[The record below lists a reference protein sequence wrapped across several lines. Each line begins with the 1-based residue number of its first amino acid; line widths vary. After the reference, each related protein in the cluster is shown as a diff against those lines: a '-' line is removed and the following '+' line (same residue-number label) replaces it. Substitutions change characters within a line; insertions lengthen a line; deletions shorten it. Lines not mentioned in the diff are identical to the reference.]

1 MPDTDLAPVTLPAAD
16 DFADWLDRRC
26 ADGLAAARD
35 AVRRLKAG
43 EATTAEQALQIWD
56 DGMIGLGNAASVGS
70 LFSEVHPD
78 ESVRSRGEAAVQE
91 VQRIGTEF
99 QLDRELYDV
108 IAALDAAELDP
119 QAARL
124 LDKTLTDFRRAGVDR
139 DDETRARIK
148 EINEQLTLVGQE
160 FSKNI
165 RDGKRTIRIAPER
178 LDGLPQD
185 WLDAHPVGDDGLVAI
200 TTDYP
205 DAIPVRTFCKD
216 REVRREMVGAFL
228 NLGWPDN
235 EPLLRE
241 LFELRE
247 ELAKLVGYDTW
258 ADYDAGVKMIGKGA
272 AIPEFIDRIT
282 EVAHESAERDRDVL
296 LARLRV
302 DHPEVTAIDGV
313 DYPFYEELVR
323 KEQYDVD
330 AQVVRTYFDFAR
342 VRAGLLDVTSRLF
355 DLTYTPVDD
364 AVVWH
369 PDVTAYDVT
378 LAGET
383 PATPLG
389 RIYLDLH
396 PREGKYSHAAQFTIT
411 DGVSG
416 RQLPEGVLVCNFPKG
431 LMEHD
436 DVVTLFHEFGH
447 LVHHVLAGRAQWSR
461 FAGVAT
467 EWDFVEAPSQLLEEW
482 AWDAG
487 VLQTFA
493 TNADGEPI
501 PADLVAAMK
510 RADDFGKG
518 YTARTQ
524 MFYAAMSYWFH
535 TDRPDD
541 LTGATV
547 SLQDRYSMFRL
558 RRRHPHVRRLR
569 APRRLLLG
577 LLHLHVVAGHR
588 QGPLQRLRP
597 RRHVRP
603 RGRPPLPRPD
613 PRPRRHPRRRRPGR
627 GLPRPPLHLRRLR
640 RLAGSVART
649 LKISPAD
656 REICTCRG

>member
-1 MPDTDLAPVTLPAAD
+1 
-16 DFADWLDRRC
+16 
-26 ADGLAAARD
+26 
-35 AVRRLKAG
+35 
-43 EATTAEQALQIWD
+43 
-56 DGMIGLGNAASVGS
+56 
-70 LFSEVHPD
+70 
-78 ESVRSRGEAAVQE
+78 
-91 VQRIGTEF
+91 
-99 QLDRELYDV
+99 
-108 IAALDAAELDP
+108 
-119 QAARL
+119 
-124 LDKTLTDFRRAGVDR
+124 
-139 DDETRARIK
+139 
-148 EINEQLTLVGQE
+148 
-160 FSKNI
+160 
-165 RDGKRTIRIAPER
+165 
-178 LDGLPQD
+178 
-185 WLDAHPVGDDGLVAI
+185 VGDDGLVAI

-282 EVAHESAERDRDVL
+282 EVAHESAERDREVL

-378 LAGET
+378 LAGER
-383 PATPLG
+383 LG

-416 RQLPEGVLVCNFPKG
+416 RQLPEGVLVCNLPKK

-447 LVHHVLAGRAQWSR
+447 LVHHILAGRAQWSR

-493 TNADGEPI
+493 LNAEGEPI

-547 SLQDRYSMFRL
+547 SLQDRYSMFPYVDDTHMFAGFGHL
-558 RRRHPHVRRLR
+558 DGYSSGYYTYMWSLVIAKDLFSAFDPDDLF
-569 APRRLLLG
+569 APE
-577 LLHLHVVAGHR
+577 VAHR
-588 QGPLQRLRP
+588 YRDLILSPGGTRDAADLVTDFL
-597 RRHVRP
+597 
-603 RGRPPLPRPD
+603 GRPYTFD
-613 PRPRRHPRRRRPGR
+613 AYADW
-627 GLPRPPLHLRRLR
+627 
-640 RLAGSVART
+640 LAR
-649 LKISPAD
+649 
-656 REICTCRG
+656 

>member
-1 MPDTDLAPVTLPAAD
+1 
-16 DFADWLDRRC
+16 
-26 ADGLAAARD
+26 
-35 AVRRLKAG
+35 
-43 EATTAEQALQIWD
+43 
-56 DGMIGLGNAASVGS
+56 
-70 LFSEVHPD
+70 
-78 ESVRSRGEAAVQE
+78 
-91 VQRIGTEF
+91 
-99 QLDRELYDV
+99 
-108 IAALDAAELDP
+108 
-119 QAARL
+119 
-124 LDKTLTDFRRAGVDR
+124 
-139 DDETRARIK
+139 
-148 EINEQLTLVGQE
+148 
-160 FSKNI
+160 
-165 RDGKRTIRIAPER
+165 
-178 LDGLPQD
+178 
-185 WLDAHPVGDDGLVAI
+185 
-200 TTDYP
+200 
-205 DAIPVRTFCKD
+205 
-216 REVRREMVGAFL
+216 MVGAFL

-282 EVAHESAERDRDVL
+282 EVAHESAERDREVL

-411 DGVSG
+411 DGVAG

-493 TNADGEPI
+493 LNAEGEPI

-518 YTARTQ
+518 YAARTQ

-547 SLQDRYSMFRL
+547 SLQDRYSMFPYVDDT
-558 RRRHPHVRRLR
+558 HMF
-569 APRRLLLG
+569 AG
-577 LLHLHVVAGHR
+577 FGHLDGYSSGYYTYMWSLVIAKDLFSAFDPDDLFDPEVAHR
-588 QGPLQRLRP
+588 YRDLILS
-597 RRHVRP
+597 
-603 RGRPPLPRPD
+603 
-613 PRPRRHPRRRRPGR
+613 PGGTR
-627 GLPRPPLHLRRLR
+627 DAADLVERLPRPPLHLRRLR
-640 RLAGSVART
+640 RLAGSVRLA
-649 LKISPAD
+649 P
-656 REICTCRG
+656 

>member
-1 MPDTDLAPVTLPAAD
+1 MTQAHDQTSPAPVALPAAEQ
-16 DFADWLDRRC
+16 FADWLDRRC

-148 EINEQLTLVGQE
+148 EINEQLTVIGQE

-165 RDGKRTIRIAPER
+165 RDGRRTIRIAPDR

-282 EVAHESAERDRDVL
+282 EVAHESAERDREVL

-313 DYPFYEELVR
+313 DYPFYEEVVR

-342 VRAGLLDVTSRLF
+342 VRAGLLNVTSRLF

-383 PATPLG
+383 PETPLG

-396 PREGKYSHAAQFTIT
+396 PREGKYTHAAQFTIT
-411 DGVSG
+411 DGVAG

-493 TNADGEPI
+493 LNAEGEPI
-501 PADLVAAMK
+501 PADLVAAMR

-547 SLQDRYSMFRL
+547 SLQNRYSMFPYVGDT
-558 RRRHPHVRRLR
+558 HMF
-569 APRRLLLG
+569 AG
-577 LLHLHVVAGHR
+577 FGHLDGYSSGYYTYMWSLVIAKDLFSAFDPDDLFDPAVAHR
-588 QGPLQRLRP
+588 YRDLILSPGGTRDAADLVTDFL
-597 RRHVRP
+597 
-603 RGRPPLPRPD
+603 GRPYTFD
-613 PRPRRHPRRRRPGR
+613 AYADW
-627 GLPRPPLHLRRLR
+627 
-640 RLAGSVART
+640 LAR
-649 LKISPAD
+649 
-656 REICTCRG
+656 

>member
-1 MPDTDLAPVTLPAAD
+1 VQIDLAPVTLPAD
-16 DFADWLDRRC
+16 DEFADWLDRRC

-78 ESVRSRGEAAVQE
+78 ESVRTRGEAAVQE

-108 IAALDAAELDP
+108 FAALDAAELDP

-148 EINEQLTLVGQE
+148 EINEQLTVIGQE

-178 LDGLPQD
+178 LGGLPQD
-185 WLDAHPVGDDGLVAI
+185 WLDAHPAGDDGLVAI

-205 DAIPVRTFCKD
+205 DAIPVRTFCTD
-216 REVRREMVGAFL
+216 REVRREMIGAFL
-228 NLGWPDN
+228 NVGWPDN

-272 AIPEFIDRIT
+272 AIPEFIDRIS
-282 EVAHESAERDRDVL
+282 EVAHESAERDREVL

-302 DHPEVTAIDGV
+302 DHPEVTAIDAV

-378 LAGET
+378 LAGQT
-383 PATPLG
+383 LG

-411 DGVSG
+411 DGVAG

-493 TNADGEPI
+493 RNADGEPI

-547 SLQDRYSMFRL
+547 SLQDRYSMFPYVDDT
-558 RRRHPHVRRLR
+558 HMF
-569 APRRLLLG
+569 AG
-577 LLHLHVVAGHR
+577 FGHLDGYSSGYYTYMWSLVIAKDLFSAFDPGDLFDPEVAHR
-588 QGPLQRLRP
+588 YRDLILTPGGTRDAADLVTDFL
-597 RRHVRP
+597 
-603 RGRPPLPRPD
+603 GRPYTFD
-613 PRPRRHPRRRRPGR
+613 AYGEW
-627 GLPRPPLHLRRLR
+627 
-640 RLAGSVART
+640 LAR
-649 LKISPAD
+649 
-656 REICTCRG
+656 